1 MRARCVGGARVRAK
15 KVASVCVVVSQRA
28 CSALE
33 SNEEGDGGLWVPC
46 VVVCV
51 CVWGEG
57 RRREGARA
65 LLSKPRRQRPSSETR
80 FETDGR
86 EGALRNPARL
96 RFVCSVVFFP
106 SISTTKSP

>member
-33 SNEEGDGGLWVPC
+33 SNEEGDGSLWVPC

-80 FETDGR
+80 FETDGPR
-86 EGALRNPARL
+86 GRPPKPRAPSFCL
-96 RFVCSVVFFP
+96 FGCFF
-106 SISTTKSP
+106 SKH